1 MTATEL
7 PSIDMSF
14 ELIRSKFHDPEF
26 LNCRGLGGEVPLY
39 IYPYAAKQEDQVRA
53 LTQQLVDDSVRE
65 RQTKIDAP
73 NIVLLDL
80 WNVFIGI
87 CEKRGILEK
96 MSALEEKRG
105 SDHFLQRM
113 QSRVGPEKYL
123 EFIHDSFIERYG
135 EPQRGRDVLIITGV
149 GKIYPFMRAH
159 IILESIQ
166 PVFSDIPVVL
176 FYPGIYDGQ
185 QLKLFGTI
193 ADGNYYRAFNQL

>member
-39 IYPYAAKQEDQVRA
+39 IYPYAARQEDQVRA
-53 LTQQLVDDSVRE
+53 LTQQLVDDNERE
-65 RQTKIDAP
+65 RQAKIDAP
-73 NIVLLDL
+73 NIVSFDL
-80 WNVFIGI
+80 WSVFIGI

-113 QSRVGPEKYL
+113 QSRMGPEKY
-123 EFIHDSFIERYG
+123 
-135 EPQRGRDVLIITGV
+135 
-149 GKIYPFMRAH
+149 KIYPFMRAH

-176 FYPGIYDGQ
+176 FYPGTYDGQ

>member
-1 MTATEL
+1 MIAHTSARQKTTPL
-7 PSIDMSF
+7 TLF
-14 ELIRSKFHDPEF
+14 RLIYGACLSAF
-26 LNCRGLGGEVPLY
+26 
-39 IYPYAAKQEDQVRA
+39 AKNA
-53 LTQQLVDDSVRE
+53 
-65 RQTKIDAP
+65 
-73 NIVLLDL
+73 
-80 WNVFIGI
+80 
-87 CEKRGILEK
+87 GILEK

-135 EPQRGRDVLIITGV
+135 EPKRGRDVLIVTGV

-176 FYPGIYDGQ
+176 FYPGTYDGQ

>member
-39 IYPYAAKQEDQVRA
+39 IYPYAARQEDQVRA
-53 LTQQLVDDSVRE
+53 LTQQLVDDSAHE
-65 RQTKIDAP
+65 RQTKNDAP
-73 NIVLLDL
+73 NIVSFDL
-80 WNVFIGI
+80 WSVFIGI
-87 CEKRGILEK
+87 CDKRGILEK

-123 EFIHDSFIERYG
+123 EFIYDSFIERYG
-135 EPQRGRDVLIITGV
+135 EPKRGRDVLIITGV

-166 PVFSDIPVVL
+166 PVFSDIPVIL
-176 FYPGIYDGQ
+176 FYPGFYDGQ

>member
-39 IYPYAAKQEDQVRA
+39 IYPYVARQEDQVRA
-53 LTQQLVDDSVRE
+53 LTQQLVDDSARE
-65 RQTKIDAP
+65 RQAKNDAP
-73 NIVLLDL
+73 NIVSFDL
-80 WNVFIGI
+80 WSVFIGI
-87 CEKRGILEK
+87 CEK
-96 MSALEEKRG
+96 
-105 SDHFLQRM
+105 
-113 QSRVGPEKYL
+113 
-123 EFIHDSFIERYG
+123 
-135 EPQRGRDVLIITGV
+135 RGRDVLIITGV

-166 PVFSDIPVVL
+166 PVFSDVPVVL
-176 FYPGIYDGQ
+176 FYPGTYDGQ

>member
-39 IYPYAAKQEDQVRA
+39 IYPYPARQEDQVRA
-53 LTQQLVDDSVRE
+53 LTQQLVDDSAHE
-65 RQTKIDAP
+65 RQANNDAP
-73 NIVLLDL
+73 NIVSFDL
-80 WNVFIGI
+80 WSVFIGI

-113 QSRVGPEKYL
+113 QSRVGPE
-123 EFIHDSFIERYG
+123 
-135 EPQRGRDVLIITGV
+135 
-149 GKIYPFMRAH
+149 
-159 IILESIQ
+159 
-166 PVFSDIPVVL
+166 
-176 FYPGIYDGQ
+176 
-185 QLKLFGTI
+185 
-193 ADGNYYRAFNQL
+193 

>member
-39 IYPYAAKQEDQVRA
+39 IYPYAARQEDQVRA
-53 LTQQLVDDSVRE
+53 LTQQLVDDNERE
-65 RQTKIDAP
+65 RQAKIDTP
-73 NIVLLDL
+73 NIVSFDL
-80 WNVFIGI
+80 WSVFIGI
-87 CEKRGILEK
+87 C
-96 MSALEEKRG
+96 EKRG

-113 QSRVGPEKYL
+113 QSRMGPEKYL
-123 EFIHDSFIERYG
+123 EFIHGSFIERYG
-135 EPQRGRDVLIITGV
+135 EPKRGRDVLIITGV

-176 FYPGIYDGQ
+176 FYPGTYDGQ